1 MAEHKEVGM
10 WGGGGCKEVGWQS
23 TRGWG
28 WGVDVR
34 KWDGRAKGVGG
45 CKEVGWQSKGGGGV

>member
-1 MAEHKEVGM
+1 MAEHKGVGV
-10 WGGGGCKEVGWQS
+10 GGGCKEVGWQS
-23 TRGWG
+23 KGG
-28 WGVDVR
+28 GGGVR